1 MNKNALEMIN
11 NIDDEMILS
20 AMETP
25 KAKEKILSF
34 KKLRWTAVAACV
46 ALLMAVPA
54 VAQAIGLTLEFDSEV
69 NAWKAETDGRF
80 AENEYSKEVREIT
93 GQKMFIHESLDEA
106 EKFIGIDFPKNAV
119 IEEAAKCYVY
129 TDFAEGVGEDGEIHC
144 NSYVVGNEGH
154 IMGTHTMAYFMV
166 EKSTVEVIYSTVC
179 EENPNENGGGFGV
192 SFENKAES
200 ESYINPSGREFKMV
214 IEKDD
219 YGNNSIYAFADCDG
233 ILVTVSVNIHGEA
246 RAREILYKVLDAYK

>member
-1 MNKNALEMIN
+1 MTKNALEMIN
-11 NIDDEMILS
+11 DLDDEFVLS
-20 AMETP
+20 AMEEP
-25 KAKEKILSF
+25 KAKIRPF
-34 KKLRWTAVAACV
+34 KKLRWTAAAACMAV
-46 ALLMAVPA
+46 LLAVPA
-54 VAQAIGLTLEFDSEV
+54 VAQAMGLTLEFDSEV

-80 AENEYSKEVREIT
+80 AEDEYSAEIRGIT
-93 GQKMFIHESLDEA
+93 GQKMFIHESIDEA

-119 IEEAAKCYVY
+119 LEEAEKCYVY

-144 NSYVVGNEGH
+144 NSHVVGNEGH
-154 IMGTHTMAYFMV
+154 LMGTHTMAYFIV
-166 EKSTVEVIYSTVC
+166 DKSTVEIIYSTVC

-192 SFENKAES
+192 SFENEAAS
-200 ESYINPSGREFKMV
+200 ESYVNPNGREFKMV

-219 YGNNSIYAFADCDG
+219 YGNNSIYAFTDCDG

>member
-1 MNKNALEMIN
+1 MTKNALEMIN
-11 NIDDEMILS
+11 DLDDEFVLS
-20 AMETP
+20 AMEEP
-25 KAKEKILSF
+25 KAKIRPF
-34 KKLRWTAVAACV
+34 KKLRWTVAAACMAV
-46 ALLMAVPA
+46 LLAVPA
-54 VAQAIGLTLEFDSEV
+54 VAQAMGLTLEFDSEV

-80 AENEYSKEVREIT
+80 AEDEYSAEIRGIT
-93 GQKMFIHESLDEA
+93 GQKMFIHESIDEA

-119 IEEAAKCYVY
+119 LEEAKKRYVY

-154 IMGTHTMAYFMV
+154 LMGTHTMAYFIV
-166 EKSTVEVIYSTVC
+166 DKSTVEIIYSTVC

-192 SFENKAES
+192 SFENEAAS
-200 ESYINPSGREFKMV
+200 ESYVNTNGREFKMV

-219 YGNNSIYAFADCDG
+219 YGNNSIYAFTDCDG

-246 RAREILYKVLDAYK
+246 RARGILYKVLDAYK

>member
-1 MNKNALEMIN
+1 MTKNALEMIN

-20 AMETP
+20 AMKTP

-34 KKLRWTAVAACV
+34 KKIRWTAAAACI

-54 VAQAIGLTLEFDSEV
+54 VAKAIGLTLEFNPEA
-69 NAWKAETDGRF
+69 NAWSAKTDGRF
-80 AENEYSKEVREIT
+80 SASEYSEEVREIT

-106 EKFIGIDFPKNAV
+106 EKLLGINFPKNSV
-119 IEEAAKCYVY
+119 IEEAEKRYVY

-144 NSYVVGNEGH
+144 NSYVVVNEGH
-154 IMGTHTMAYFMV
+154 IMGTHTMAYFIL
-166 EKSTVEVIYSTVC
+166 EKSTVEIIYSTVC

-192 SFENKAES
+192 SFENEAAS
-200 ESYINPSGREFKMV
+200 ESYIAPTGREFKIV

-219 YGNNSIYAFADCDG
+219 YGNNCIYAFTDCDG
-233 ILVTVSVNIHGEA
+233 VLVTVSLNINGET

>member
-1 MNKNALEMIN
+1 MTKNALEIIN
-11 NIDDEMILS
+11 NLDDEFVLS
-20 AMETP
+20 AMEEP
-25 KAKEKILSF
+25 KAKIRPL
-34 KKLRWTAVAACV
+34 KKLRWTVAAACMAV
-46 ALLMAVPA
+46 LLAVPA
-54 VAQAIGLTLEFDSEV
+54 VAQAMGLTLEFDSEV

-80 AENEYSKEVREIT
+80 AEDEYSAEIRGIT
-93 GQKMFIHESLDEA
+93 GQKMFIHESIDEA

-119 IEEAAKCYVY
+119 LEEAEKRYVY

-154 IMGTHTMAYFMV
+154 LMGTHTMAYFIV
-166 EKSTVEVIYSTVC
+166 DKSTVEIIYSTVC

-192 SFENKAES
+192 SFENEAAS
-200 ESYINPSGREFKMV
+200 ESYVNTNGREFKMV

-219 YGNNSIYAFADCDG
+219 YGNNSIYAFTDCDG

-246 RAREILYKVLDAYK
+246 RARGILYKVLDAYK

>member
-54 VAQAIGLTLEFDSEV
+54 VAQAIGLTLEFNPEA
-69 NAWKAETDGRF
+69 NAWNAETDGRF

-106 EKFIGIDFPKNAV
+106 EKFIGKTAPSQDEFRSD
-119 IEEAAKCYVY
+119 AAKK
-129 TDFAEGVGEDGEIHC
+129 GERISPQWMPDDI
-144 NSYVVGNEGH
+144 
-154 IMGTHTMAYFMV
+154 GTKGFY
-166 EKSTVEVIYSTVC
+166 
-179 EENPNENGGGFGV
+179 ENFYHQENF
-192 SFENKAES
+192 
-200 ESYINPSGREFKMV
+200 
-214 IEKDD
+214 
-219 YGNNSIYAFADCDG
+219 
-233 ILVTVSVNIHGEA
+233 
-246 RAREILYKVLDAYK
+246 